1 MSILTPLDLLEEGGV
16 PVLCVS
22 CYQTGIDTLKRI
34 YAYTFIETGEEI
46 DMILH
51 FGCS

>member
-1 MSILTPLDLLEEGGV
+1 MSILTPLDLLEEGRV
-16 PVLCVS
+16 PVLSVS
-22 CYQTGIDTLKRI
+22 CYQTGMDTLKPI
-34 YAYTFIETGEEI
+34 YAYTFIETREI